1 VTRNSLRS
9 SGLAGRQLGTGH
21 PVEGK
26 IELVRIAREDLE
38 VSMNRID
45 AT

>member
-1 VTRNSLRS
+1 VTRNSIGS
-9 SGLAGRQLGTGH
+9 SGLARRQLGTCH

-26 IELVRIAREDLE
+26 IELVRIAGEDLM